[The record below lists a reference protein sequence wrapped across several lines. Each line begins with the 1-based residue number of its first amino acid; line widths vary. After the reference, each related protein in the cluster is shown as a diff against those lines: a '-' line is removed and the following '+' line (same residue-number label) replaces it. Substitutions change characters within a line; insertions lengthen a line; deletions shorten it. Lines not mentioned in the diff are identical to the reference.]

1 VEWSFDLIYCTV
13 RELTTPFLWESSRT
27 LLRRRFSVC
36 DQAQSCHVSLTIR
49 LPDFS
54 NFDVTFGK
62 YVTCWVLALL
72 QKQFCYSQH
81 IRAKVLKR
89 LISNRILDRFCDNS
103 KAPLRRSRKIN
114 MEKISDDETLSR
126 DAIKIS
132 AIASEYISS
141 NLSFSVYIWNL
152 SYYFAI
158 Q

>member
-1 VEWSFDLIYCTV
+1 MRKFSN
-13 RELTTPFLWESSRT
+13 TTQTEIFC
-27 LLRRRFSVC
+27 LRPSAIMLC
-36 DQAQSCHVSLTIR
+36 LSHNSTS
-49 LPDFS
+49 DFS

-72 QKQFCYSQH
+72 QKQFCSSQH